1 MPFIMSKS
9 VLKQA
14 IKTEQK
20 FRENLDRHIASTT
33 QKLYYNEIIK
43 LVGEGKCVGNI
54 SGVMKLMTEK
64 EELNVKDNLADYTT
78 KRKYSLWKEKLWRYA
93 YNMDLPNVIKYH
105 EKMTTYERVDMD
117 RVGELV
123 FDGVKIGGIEM
134 SAKGHRKESTG
145 EQTYKMLCDEYKKR
159 YGIGKDLV
167 SIYLISFIGKFLYFL
182 ISFLLKPL

>member
-1 MPFIMSKS
+1 MPFKMSKH
-9 VLKQA
+9 VLKQS

-20 FRENLDRHIASTT
+20 FREGLNGIIA
-33 QKLYYNEIIK
+33 KMKNRLYINEIIK
-43 LVGEGKCVGNI
+43 LVGEGKCIGNI
-54 SGVMKLMTEK
+54 SGVMKLLTEK
-64 EELNVKDNLADYTT
+64 EEFHYKDNLADYET

-105 EKMTTYERVDMD
+105 EKMTSYEREEMD

-134 SAKGHRKESTG
+134 SGKGHRKESTG

-167 SIYLISFIGKFLYFL
+167 SHLAQVA
-182 ISFLLKPL
+182 